1 MELIRGL
8 INLQQQ
14 STACVATIGN
24 FDGVHLGHQAI
35 VARVIEKAKSLGLP
49 SCVLVFEPHPKEFFM
64 SAKAPARLTCF
75 SEKYAQLK
83 ALGVDKLLVLQFNQS
98 LREMNAV
105 EFVNNVLIEK
115 LRIKH
120 LVVGDDFHFGHQRL
134 GNFEL
139 LEKMSFGRYPHEQYT
154 LEPTQSVLIQNER
167 VSSTL
172 VRESL
177 AEANLNKTQ
186 TLLNRR
192 YSITGKV
199 GYGQQLGRTINFPT
213 ANVAI
218 KRKKLPVS
226 GVYLVKSS
234 WLQDGI
240 KQSAWGAANC
250 GVRPTVD
257 GENYRL
263 EVHILGVSPDL
274 YGIEL
279 SVDFYEFIRAEKKF
293 SGIDELKAQ
302 IQLDIE
308 KADKLILQYK

>member
-14 STACVATIGN
+14 PTACVATIGN

-35 VARVIEKAKSLGLP
+35 VARVIEKAKSLSLP

-64 SAKAPARLTCF
+64 AGNAPARLTCF

-83 ALGVDKLLVLQFNQS
+83 SLGVDKLLVLQFNQS
-98 LREMNAV
+98 LREMSAV
-105 EFVNNVLIEK
+105 EFVSDILIQK

-139 LEKMSFGRYPHEQYT
+139 LEKMSCHQYT
-154 LEPTQSVLIQNER
+154 LEPTPSILIENER

-172 VRESL
+172 VRQAL
-177 AEANLNKTQ
+177 KLNQLQKVTK
-186 TLLNRR
+186 LLNRR

-218 KRKKLPVS
+218 KRKKLPVA
-226 GVYLVKSS
+226 GVYLVKCY
-234 WLQDGI
+234 WLEGG
-240 KQSAWGAANC
+240 KSQSAWGAANC
-250 GVRPTVD
+250 GTRPTVK
-257 GENYRL
+257 GVSYRL
-263 EVHILGVSPDL
+263 EVHLLGVSVTL

-279 SVDFYEFIRAEKKF
+279 SVDFYEFIRDEKKF

-302 IQLDIE
+302 IKLDVD
-308 KADKLILQYK
+308 KAERLILRHEQKQ